1 MVGQSGQNGPAM
13 DEGPATLSPEPSGTE
28 TRVWIDGGSR
38 GNPGPSAIGV
48 VIEDA
53 AGRTLG
59 TISRAI
65 GVTTNNVAEYQAI
78 VAGLQKAEE
87 LGATSV
93 EVISD
98 SELLVKQMRGEY
110 KVKNAGLRP
119 LHAEACRR
127 AARFGSFSIRHT
139 GREHNTKADG
149 LVNLA
154 LDELERAG
162 L

>member
-1 MVGQSGQNGPAM
+1 MGSQS
-13 DEGPATLSPEPSGTE
+13 LSLFPEPEGTKV
-28 TRVWIDGGSR
+28 RVWIDGGSR

-48 VIEDA
+48 MVEDSVGA
-53 AGRTLG
+53 TLA
-59 TISRAI
+59 TISRTI
-65 GVTTNNVAEYQAI
+65 GVTTNNVAEYMALL
-78 VAGLQKAEE
+78 AGLEKAEE

-98 SELLVKQMRGEY
+98 SELLVRQLRGEY
-110 KVKNAGLRP
+110 KVKNAGLKP
-119 LHAEACRR
+119 LHAEARQR
-127 AARFGSFSIRHT
+127 AARFRSFAICHA

-154 LDELERAG
+154 LDEQERAG